1 MKHITFKPLLPLIIL
16 ISGQTVAAQDVNCA
30 TDDYLEAAIAH
41 LESHYRSFPEELFT
55 AQLYLKDGF
64 GQDQVEPDGK
74 WGPKTENAICGA
86 LVTYTK
92 IGGSDGDWGIHRS
105 SHTPAFTLWLL
116 RAARANLSDGDID
129 FPD

>member
-1 MKHITFKPLLPLIIL
+1 MSHVLTTPLIPVAMMIWAQ
-16 ISGQTVAAQDVNCA
+16 GAAAQVVDCSE
-30 TDDYLEAAIAH
+30 DDYLEAAIAH

-55 AQLYLKDGF
+55 AQLYLKEGF
-64 GQDQVEPDGK
+64 GQDQVKPDGK
-74 WGPKTENAICGA
+74 WGPKTETAVCGA

-105 SHTPAFTLWLL
+105 SHTPAFSLWLL
-116 RAARANLSDGDID
+116 RAARSTLSDGEIE